1 MIRVLVADDHP
12 VMRHGLAALLGS
24 LDGIEVVGEAADGRE
39 TVREAVRLR
48 PDVVLLDLQ
57 MPGTDG
63 FQALRDLSRS
73 MPSAAVCVLTM
84 FSDDASLFAAMRAG
98 ARGYLLK
105 GAEQDD
111 IARAVRGVATG
122 EAVFGPGVA
131 QRVLAQLTTPSR
143 DADPFPQLTPREKEV
158 LDLLA
163 AGRPPRQVAA
173 RLGLAPKTVGNLV
186 SSILAKLQLTD
197 RGQAA
202 ILARDAG
209 LGGGPRPPGSRERR
223 TPGSGD

>member
-1 MIRVLVADDHP
+1 MIRVLVVDDHP

-24 LDGIEVVGEAADGRE
+24 LEGITVVGQAADGGQA
-39 TVREAVRLR
+39 VREAVLLR
-48 PDVVLLDLQ
+48 PEVVLLDLQ
-57 MPGTDG
+57 MPGMDG
-63 FQALRDLSRS
+63 FQALRELSRS
-73 MPSAAVCVLTM
+73 VPATAVCVLTM
-84 FSDDASLFAAMRAG
+84 FSDDDSLFAAMRAG

-105 GAEQDD
+105 GAEQED
-111 IARAVRGVATG
+111 IERAVRGVAAG

-131 QRVLAQLTTPSR
+131 QRVLAQLTAPSR
-143 DADPFPQLTPREKEV
+143 EPDPFPQLTPREHEV

-163 AGRPPRQVAA
+163 AGRSPREVAT

-186 SSILAKLQLTD
+186 SSILGKLRLTD

-209 LGGGPRPPGSRERR
+209 LGALAPPGARGRR
-223 TPGSGD
+223 TPGAGGG